1 MDSGLNRTGPGRTPI
16 PRSNSRNFDSQS
28 SPRIPDTQSSPRI
41 LDAQSSPRIPESKS
55 RIPEL
60 RDSGSS
66 LDPAPRPRSQ
76 SAGPARKIKLTY
88 WKLGLALQ

>member
-16 PRSNSRNFDSQS
+16 PRSNSRNFDPQS
-28 SPRIPDTQSSPRI
+28 SPRM

>member
-16 PRSNSRNFDSQS
+16 PRSNSRNFDPQS

-41 LDAQSSPRIPESKS
+41 LDAQSSPRIPDSKS
-55 RIPEL
+55 RV

-66 LDPAPRPRSQ
+66 LEPAPRPRSQ
-76 SAGPARKIKLTY
+76 SAGPAREIKLTY
-88 WKLGLALQ
+88 RILGPVL